1 MNNTMMPGSSKSDR
15 LLNLVL
21 VARADGDLKPI
32 EVLFLSRKRSELSGQ
47 ITTLADAVIRSL
59 SEDFIVPY
67 DLINKEH
74 TLFDMIVMALIDG
87 TTDPNEQDLVL
98 NYIDA
103 TQLESHRVTSIIR
116 NAITH
121 AQQQRSDIIAE
132 LHRYQL
138 PMT

>member
-74 TLFDMIVMALIDG
+74 TLFDMIVMALIDD